1 MNRWLPLAPIAGL
14 IGTMIAILIYPPL
27 DRTSFSVTA
36 FIIFFLCLFLISY
49 IQKKQ
54 KRGDD
59 VSTFFPMTTWLALA
73 PACIATAVLAN
84 GALDHSPVEPH
95 PAVVMQTLVRRGKS
109 TSYYLQTSSWR
120 PNHSFE
126 KLQVSYRVY
135 THFQINDP
143 IIVEVHRG
151 ALNIPWLGAI
161 RKRP

>member
-1 MNRWLPLAPIAGL
+1 
-14 IGTMIAILIYPPL
+14 MIAILIYPPL
-27 DRTSFSVTA
+27 DRSTFSVTA
-36 FIIFFLCLFLISY
+36 FILFFLCLFLISY

-59 VSTFFPMTTWLALA
+59 VSPFFPMTTWLALV
-73 PACIATAVLAN
+73 PVCIATVVFAN
-84 GALDHSPVEPH
+84 GAFDRSPVELH
-95 PAVVMQTLVRRGKS
+95 SLVVMRTLVMRGKS

-135 THFQINDP
+135 TQFHINDP
-143 IIVEVHRG
+143 IIVEEHRG

-161 RKRP
+161 RKKP

>member
-1 MNRWLPLAPIAGL
+1 M
-14 IGTMIAILIYPPL
+14 T
-27 DRTSFSVTA
+27 V

-73 PACIATAVLAN
+73 PACIATVVFSN
-84 GALDHSPVEPH
+84 GALDRSPVEPH
-95 PAVVMQTLVRRGKS
+95 PAVVMRTLVMCGKS

-135 THFQINDP
+135 TQFHINDP

-161 RKRP
+161 CKKP